1 MVDIIMIPTYTFIFR
16 LLFLALFCH
25 TRAHAGL
32 NQLGGIFAME
42 VCHAW
47 CYFELYDNP
56 YAQGRS
62 QDFDF
67 GETKIK
73 KVILVNKF

>member
-1 MVDIIMIPTYTFIFR
+1 MVTFFLFVVCSTCMVDIIMIPTYTFIFR

-32 NQLGGIFAME
+32 NQLGGILAME

-56 YAQGRS
+56 YACYN
-62 QDFDF
+62 
-67 GETKIK
+67 
-73 KVILVNKF
+73 LLCL